1 MTRKATSLAA
11 LTLRK
16 PGSVTSLSAGEE
28 EERRPPVERGASIKG
43 QTLRL
48 NMEAWRQLKILAVE
62 HARPAH
68 ALLVEAVN
76 DLFRKHGKTPVA

>member
-16 PGSVTSLSAGEE
+16 PGSVPSLPVREDE
-28 EERRPPVERGASIKG
+28 QTPVERVSSIKG

-48 NMEAWRQLKILAVE
+48 NVEAWRQLKILAVE
-62 HARPAH
+62 RAMPAH

-76 DLFRKHGKTPVA
+76 DLFRKYGKTPVA

>member
-1 MTRKATSLAA
+1 MTSKATSLAA

-16 PGSVTSLSAGEE
+16 PGSVTSLPAGEE
-28 EERRPPVERGASIKG
+28 EPLERGASIKG

-62 HARPAH
+62 RALPAH

>member
-16 PGSVTSLSAGEE
+16 PASVPSLPTGED
-28 EERRPPVERGASIKG
+28 ERTPVERVSSIKG

-48 NMEAWRQLKILAVE
+48 NVEAWRQLKILAVE
-62 HARPAH
+62 RAMPAH

-76 DLFRKHGKTPVA
+76 DLFRKCGKTPVA

>member
-16 PGSVTSLSAGEE
+16 PGSVTSLPAGE

-76 DLFRKHGKTPVA
+76 DLFRKHGKMPVA

>member
-16 PGSVTSLSAGEE
+16 PGAVTSLPRGEE
-28 EERRPPVERGASIKG
+28 ERDPVERGASIKG

-62 HARPAH
+62 RALPAH

>member
-16 PGSVTSLSAGEE
+16 PGAVTSLSAGEDE
-28 EERRPPVERGASIKG
+28 QPPLQREASIKG

-62 HARPAH
+62 RALPAH